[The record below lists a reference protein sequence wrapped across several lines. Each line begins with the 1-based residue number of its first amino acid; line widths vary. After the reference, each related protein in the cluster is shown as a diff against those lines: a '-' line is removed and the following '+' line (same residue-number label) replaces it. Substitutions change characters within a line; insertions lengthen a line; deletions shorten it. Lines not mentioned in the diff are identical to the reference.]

1 MGVVAHIGGVPV
13 EETAF
18 GLAPLATLLV
28 SMVLVHLRNGVRR
41 RRVIGR

>member
-1 MGVVAHIGGVPV
+1 MGVVAHIGGMPV

-28 SMVLVHLRNGVRR
+28 SLVLVHLRNGIRR
-41 RRVIGR
+41 WRVVGR